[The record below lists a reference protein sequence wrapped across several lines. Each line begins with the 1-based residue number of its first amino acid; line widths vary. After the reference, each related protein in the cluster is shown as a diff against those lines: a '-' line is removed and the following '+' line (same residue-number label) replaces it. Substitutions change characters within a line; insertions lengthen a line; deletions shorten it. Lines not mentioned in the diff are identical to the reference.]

1 MQLQNHMDSDDD
13 SDKDFRVKR
22 SEKRQLSRLKKR
34 KDEFL
39 LDEDDLIL
47 IEDNRQESKERNK
60 DLGRYCYQALLSY
73 HVLILDKLLF

>member
-1 MQLQNHMDSDDD
+1 MDSDDD

-47 IEDNRQESKERNK
+47 IEDNRKDSTQRNK
-60 DLGRYCYQALLSY
+60 SDAG
-73 HVLILDKLLF
+73 KLLLALTSRQLTPIFWGNYRG